1 MSDMELKKHFIE
13 LIKKGE
19 ILWIQYN
26 SLKRQSVS
34 ENSQLARAEILKL
47 ERLKEE
53 INDNLNELNF
63 TFYKMEAEKLN
74 N

>member
-1 MSDMELKKHFIE
+1 MSDMELKKQFIE
-13 LIKKGE
+13 LTKKGE
-19 ILWIQYN
+19 ILWTQYN
-26 SLKRQSVS
+26 ALKHQCIS
-34 ENSQLARAEILKL
+34 ENTQLARAEILRL

>member
-13 LIKKGE
+13 LTKKGE
-19 ILWIQYN
+19 ILWTQYN
-26 SLKRQSVS
+26 SLKRQCVS
-34 ENSQLARAEILKL
+34 ENPQLARTEILRL

-63 TFYKMEAEKLN
+63 TFYKMEAEKLDN
-74 N
+74 